1 MDDTQKGT
9 LLAVLGGVERKGAW
23 RVPRRLR
30 VIAVL
35 GGADLDLR
43 DADIAPDGLDL
54 NAFCLLGGLEV
65 TVRSDDKVE
74 LSGTALAAGNELTV
88 RPTGEAPGRRI
99 AIHAIS
105 LLGGVSVHD
114 KA

>member
-1 MDDTQKGT
+1 MQKRT

-23 RVPRRLR
+23 RVPRHLR

-35 GGADLDLR
+35 GGGELDLR
-43 DADIAPDGLDL
+43 EAEIGPDGVDI

-74 LSGTALAAGNELTV
+74 LSGTALAGGNELMV
-88 RPTGEAPGRRI
+88 HPTGEGAGRRI
-99 AIHAIS
+99 GIRAVA